1 MKDLLNISPGNF
13 LRFNHV
19 CNLKK
24 INIEENFLINLSF
37 FKNFYKKDKDI
48 FYKDLI
54 LYLVEYYLQKNK
66 FDRKFNNKKKLIE
79 LRYFFCKK
87 INDFFLYNLN
97 QNTLLSSLENKL
109 FNE

>member
-1 MKDLLNISPGNF
+1 M
-13 LRFNHV
+13 RFNHV
-19 CNLKK
+19 CNLKNK
-24 INIEENFLINLSF
+24 YRRKFLINLSSIL
-37 FKNFYKKDKDI
+37 NFYKKDKDI

-66 FDRKFNNKKKLIE
+66 LDRKFNNKKRLIE

-109 FNE
+109 LNE